1 MWGSV
6 YGMTYEELF
15 NINFGLRAEILIT
28 LFKCSPQP
36 MLLLFVTVVT
46 VVQRSAKAENAKP
59 RVKPENT

>member
-36 MLLLFVTVVT
+36 MLLLFLILLLLLFSG
-46 VVQRSAKAENAKP
+46 QQAENGK
-59 RVKPENT
+59 KTG